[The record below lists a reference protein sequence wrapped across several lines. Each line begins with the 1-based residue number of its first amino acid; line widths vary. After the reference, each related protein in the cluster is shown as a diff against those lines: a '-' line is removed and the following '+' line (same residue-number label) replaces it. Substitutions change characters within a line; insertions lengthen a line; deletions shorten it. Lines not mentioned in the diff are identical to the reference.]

1 MSPYQKD
8 KKFRSL
14 LLRLLGIRKHRF
26 SGSLVALLGNILM
39 MVMVKADRVLHNI
52 QQCCTKLHNIS
63 WYHTKLKNMKRFQLQ
78 GAQWKTAQGWWRA
91 GGTKGYQCL
100 TKRNPC
106 RDIIYL
112 LIHWYVIRQ
121 EHTSSICAL
130 WALQYLYVDKLTC
143 YYFEI
148 SISW

>member
-1 MSPYQKD
+1 MVFFIPDLHFVIMSPYQKD

-39 MVMVKADRVLHNI
+39 MVMVMVDRVLHNI

-78 GAQWKTAQGWWRA
+78 GARWKTAQGGWRG
-91 GGTKGYQCL
+91 GGTKEFQCL
-100 TKRNPC
+100 INLNPC

-112 LIHWYVIRQ
+112 LIHWYVIRP

-130 WALQYLYVDKLTC
+130 WALQYLC
-143 YYFEI
+143 
-148 SISW
+148 W